1 MDNRP
6 GKFYV
11 DWWNIKKSTVYGAVG
26 VILFLSL
33 SIGGSW
39 WLWRNNFFL
48 ANNENTNVPKDA
60 AQIVSFEGDVRIV
73 RAATR
78 ETILVTK
85 PTYVSAGDTVQT
97 QADGRAQIRMIDDS
111 TLSVRPNSTVVI
123 RDSASI
129 FGGTNVRVT
138 LDGGQINVKT
148 EQQAEA
154 SENVVEVLESENR
167 LMSETDASFNINP
180 QTNGGEI
187 RISRG
192 GVESNTGGEKIL
204 IRENEFATVSGGKIS
219 NRERLLDAPRLV
231 APANSEQITAA
242 AEVSLRWQK
251 PESNSPVNFHVQIA
265 NSSSFMPNA
274 VVAERDSL
282 PGQIFSQPNLAPGI
296 YYWRVRA
303 ASASGQT
310 SDWSEPWKF
319 TIVRQT
325 PSDRITA
332 GDWRVDALGGNL
344 YRISGRTQPGV
355 TVRVAGRETFAAS
368 DGSFLVQVS
377 AASPSVT
384 VELSDDRG
392 NRSRYGLNLNTA
404 QAVKQ

>member
-11 DWWNIKKSTVYGAVG
+11 DWWNIRKSTVYGAIG
-26 VILFLSL
+26 VILFLSF

-85 PTYVSAGDTVQT
+85 PTFVSAGDTVQT
-97 QADGRAQIRMIDDS
+97 QADGRAQVRMIDGS
-111 TLSVRPNSTVVI
+111 TLSIRPNSTVVI

-138 LDGGQINVKT
+138 LDDGQINVRT

-167 LMSETDASFNINP
+167 LLSQTDASFNINP

-192 GVESNTGGEKIL
+192 GVESNTGGEKTL
-204 IRENEFATVSGGKIS
+204 IRENEFATVTGGRIS
-219 NRERLLDAPRLV
+219 NRESLLGAPKLV
-231 APANSEQITAA
+231 APVNSEQIAAA

-251 PESNSPVNFHVQIA
+251 PESNSALNFHAQIA
-265 NSSSFMPNA
+265 NSSSFAPNA
-274 VVAERDSL
+274 VFAERDSL
-282 PGQIFSQPNLAPGI
+282 ASQIFSLSNLAPGI

-303 ASASGQT
+303 LSASGQT

-319 TIVRQT
+319 TIVRPT
-325 PSDRITA
+325 SSDQITA
-332 GDWRVDALGGNL
+332 GEWRVDALGGNI
-344 YRISGRTQPGV
+344 YRVSGRTQPGV

-368 DGSFLVQVS
+368 DGSFLLQVS
-377 AASPSVT
+377 AASPSVS

-392 NRSRYGLNLNTA
+392 NRSRYALNLNTGSA
-404 QAVKQ
+404 AKQ